1 MPLIRMPLHISLRS
15 GRGLPYLGL
24 VLLLLSSLRPA
35 LAMEAL
41 WQADI
46 LFQVNAARAARS
58 LPPLQWNPR
67 LAAAAASH
75 ASDLQTCSKLAHD
88 GCTGST
94 LPQRAEQAGYAYR
107 RVAENLALCACDAA
121 DVVRL
126 WLTSAGHRANL
137 LDPNVTELG
146 ADTRVDAADLRRAQ
160 WVLVLGRE

>member
-1 MPLIRMPLHISLRS
+1 VIAVLLPLFGHIS
-15 GRGLPYLGL
+15 
-24 VLLLLSSLRPA
+24 PA
-35 LAMEAL
+35 GAMEAL

-46 LFQVNAARAARS
+46 LVQVNAARATRS

-75 ASDLQTCSKLAHD
+75 AADLQGCGRLAHE

-121 DVVRL
+121 EVVRL

-137 LDPNVTELG
+137 LDANVSELG
-146 ADTRVDAADLRRAQ
+146 ADTRADASDLRRAQ